1 MKMTAASEYSCL
13 ALLSIAECASEWCK
27 RQEIAERFEI
37 PTPFLEQILH
47 KLVAARLIV
56 SRRGADGGFK
66 LARTASEITIAEVV
80 RAVDG
85 ALAPV
90 RSVSENFYQPSP
102 VEASPGFHTLFR
114 RVRDAVADILENTT
128 LEDVVEQEKRIRTR
142 SRKAAAATR
151 LPAAR
156 SRRPRSQA

>member
-1 MKMTAASEYSCL
+1 MTAASEYSCL
-13 ALLSIAECASEWCK
+13 ALLSIAESGSEWCK
-27 RQEIAERFEI
+27 RQEITERFDV
-37 PTPFLEQILH
+37 PTPFLEQILR

-56 SRRGADGGFK
+56 SRRGSDGGFK
-66 LARTASEITIAEVV
+66 LARPASVITIAEVM

-142 SRKAAAATR
+142 SRKSAAAAR
-151 LPAAR
+151 RNPAR
-156 SRRPRSQA
+156 SRSTREQA